1 MSRPLYES
9 ASDRANEQAVADV
22 LLERWRCSAVKLPIS
37 YELDYALTRNGTVM
51 AWAEVKCRR
60 VAREHYPTYMVSLRK
75 VLAGLAMAE
84 RTNLPFLLLVQWTD
98 ALGWVT
104 PAARNI
110 QLGGRHDRGD
120 SADVEPV
127 IHVPIAEFK
136 LL

>member
-9 ASDRANEQAVADV
+9 GLDRANERAVADV

-37 YELDYALTRNGTVM
+37 YELDYALVRDGTVR

-60 VAREHYPTYMVSLRK
+60 NARDRYPTYMISLRK

-84 RTNLPFLLLVQWTD
+84 RTNLPFLLLVQWAD

-104 PAARNI
+104 PSARGI
-110 QLGGRHDRGD
+110 QIGGRHDRGD

-127 IHVPIAEFK
+127 IHIPIDTFSI
-136 LL
+136 L